1 MEVLIFCADKL
12 TGDGH
17 FQKFVFNFTV
27 VLKSWKF
34 EARKMYVFYN
44 ISSCGG
50 AKIYYQDL
58 IRVAVKC
65 RLPFMDYSQL

>member
-1 MEVLIFCADKL
+1 
-12 TGDGH
+12 
-17 FQKFVFNFTV
+17 
-27 VLKSWKF
+27 
-34 EARKMYVFYN
+34 MYVFYN